1 MAIEAVVFDFDGVI
15 VETEEPSYLAWRQV
29 WAGYGQD
36 LCLEEWA
43 GCIGTSQRDDTFH
56 PFEEL
61 VRRTGLNLREA
72 DVRAQKQH
80 LATTRFAGTP
90 LSAGVV
96 DWLDEA
102 ALAGMAVG
110 IASSSPRTW
119 ILEHLD
125 RVGLSSRFQ
134 VIACFDDCG
143 VSKPD
148 PASYLLACR
157 SLRVPPERALAVED
171 SVHGIRAA
179 KQAGMSCVA
188 VPTPMTAHMDFGAA
202 DLIVGSL
209 ADTSLPAV
217 LQTLSARD
225 CDHTDPAADGGPT
238 RGA

>member
-15 VETEEPSYLAWRQV
+15 IETEEPSYLAWRQV
-29 WAGYGQD
+29 WASYGQD
-36 LCLEEWA
+36 LPLGEWA
-43 GCIGTSQRDDTFH
+43 ACIGTGQREDTFH

-80 LATTRFAGTP
+80 LVATRSAASP

-96 DWLDEA
+96 DWLDAAAEA
-102 ALAGMAVG
+102 GIAVG

-119 ILEHLD
+119 ILEHLE
-125 RVGLSSRFQ
+125 RVGLGSRFQ

-157 SLRVPPERALAVED
+157 SLHVPPARALAVED
-171 SVHGIRAA
+171 SAHGIRAA
-179 KQAGMSCVA
+179 KQAGMACVA
-188 VPTPMTAHMDFGAA
+188 VPTAMTAHMDFAAA

-209 ADTSLPAV
+209 GDTSLADV
-217 LQTLSARD
+217 LRRLTAGDRGHS
-225 CDHTDPAADGGPT
+225 DPPV
-238 RGA
+238 